1 MGERVSQI
9 HRLTFA
15 PAMADPFKA
24 DPFKFDVESP
34 GGFRAVLRNTTFRN
48 IWFAQLAAQLADK
61 FLLFSLIILAYQIS
75 GGSTPVAVT
84 LLTYTVPAVLFAPP
98 AGVIADRLDRKQIML
113 WCNLGRAGAVALIP
127 LAALVPQLRGDFVHL
142 LVITFIFSAVG
153 QLFGPAE
160 AAVIPTIVPRSALI
174 TANSMALLTMV
185 LTLVVGGALA
195 PVVSRIDLYAPYWL
209 AAALLVVGAT
219 FIFASVLPGLER
231 TTEPPVAAS
240 RNRFHRVLID
250 LKEGIDALRASRGL
264 MLAFGQ
270 VSIAVLVLFMLF
282 ALAPAYVSKVIG
294 IAAQDSYVILGPAT
308 GGAILSAVLLG
319 QFVRNVDRSKLLAAS
334 LVANGV
340 TMLALAAV
348 PQAMT
353 QFPDLQ
359 VHNRITAAGFS
370 FLLGVEFGAIM
381 IPAITYLMESTSDE
395 IRGRIFA
402 LLYMVINGVTAIP
415 VLAAAAL
422 SDLIGTAHVIG
433 GLGGLLVL
441 TALAILTVGRR
452 AIEPGR
458 Q

>member
-1 MGERVSQI
+1 LEEPIRFPLETPG
-9 HRLTFA
+9 A
-15 PAMADPFKA
+15 
-24 DPFKFDVESP
+24 
-34 GGFRAVLRNTTFRN
+34 GGFRAVLRHTAFRN

-61 FLLFSLIILAYQIS
+61 FLLFSLIILAYKIS
-75 GGSTPVAVT
+75 GGSTPVAIT

-98 AGVIADRLDRKQIML
+98 AGVIADRMDRKQIMM
-113 WCNLGRAGAVALIP
+113 WCNFGRAAVVALIP
-127 LAALVPQLRGDFVHL
+127 LAALVPGLKGDFAHL
-142 LVITFIFSAVG
+142 LVITLIFSAVG

-160 AAVIPTIVPRSALI
+160 AAVIPTILPRSALI

-195 PVVSRIDLYAPYWL
+195 PVVSRIDLYAPYWC
-209 AAALLVVGAT
+209 AVVLLVIGGT
-219 FIFASVLPGLER
+219 LIFASDIPHLQR
-231 TTEPPVAAS
+231 TTEPPVADS
-240 RNRFHRVLID
+240 RNRFHSMLVD
-250 LKEGIDALRASRGL
+250 LKEGVDALRASRGL

-294 IAAQDSYVILGPAT
+294 IAAQDTYVILAPAT

-319 QFVRNVDRSKLLAAS
+319 QFVRNVDRTRLLAGS

-348 PQAMT
+348 PQAMA

-359 VHNRITAAGFS
+359 VHNRITASGFS

-402 LLYMVINGVTAIP
+402 LLYMVINGVTAVP
-415 VLAAAAL
+415 VLVAAAL
-422 SDLIGTAHVIG
+422 SDTIGTAHVIG
-433 GLGGLLVL
+433 GLGVLLLGGGVVIMV
-441 TALAILTVGRR
+441 AMRR
-452 AIEPGR
+452 PKPSGAQPGTG
-458 Q
+458 

>member
-1 MGERVSQI
+1 LEEPIRFPLETPG
-9 HRLTFA
+9 A
-15 PAMADPFKA
+15 
-24 DPFKFDVESP
+24 
-34 GGFRAVLRNTTFRN
+34 GGFRAVLRHTAFRN

-61 FLLFSLIILAYQIS
+61 FLLFSLIILAYKIS
-75 GGSTPVAVT
+75 GGSTPVAIT

-98 AGVIADRLDRKQIML
+98 AGVIADRMDRKQIMM
-113 WCNLGRAGAVALIP
+113 WCNFGRAGVVALIP
-127 LAALVPQLRGDFVHL
+127 IAALVPGLKGDFAHL
-142 LVITFIFSAVG
+142 LVITLIFSAVG

-160 AAVIPTIVPRSALI
+160 AAVIPTILPRSALI

-195 PVVSRIDLYAPYWL
+195 PVVSRIDLYAPYWC
-209 AAALLVVGAT
+209 AVVLLVIGGT
-219 FIFASVLPGLER
+219 LIFASDIPHLQR
-231 TTEPPVAAS
+231 TTESPVADS
-240 RNRFHRVLID
+240 RNRFHSMLVD
-250 LKEGIDALRASRGL
+250 LKEGVDALRASRGL

-294 IAAQDSYVILGPAT
+294 IAAQDTYVILAPAT

-319 QFVRNVDRSKLLAAS
+319 QFVRNIDRTRLLAGS

-348 PQAMT
+348 PQAMA

-359 VHNRITAAGFS
+359 VHNRITAASFS

-402 LLYMVINGVTAIP
+402 LLYMVINGVTAVP
-415 VLAAAAL
+415 VLVAAAL
-422 SDLIGTAHVIG
+422 SDTIGTAHVIG
-433 GLGGLLVL
+433 GLGVLLVGGGI
-441 TALAILTVGRR
+441 AIIVAMRPR
-452 AIEPGR
+452 ASGAQPRTG
-458 Q
+458 

>member
-1 MGERVSQI
+1 V
-9 HRLTFA
+9 TV
-15 PAMADPFKA
+15 
-24 DPFKFDVESP
+24 PFKFEVEGP
-34 GGFRAVLRNTTFRN
+34 GGFRAVLGHTAFRN

-84 LLTYTVPAVLFAPP
+84 LLVYTVPAVIFAPP
-98 AGVIADRLDRKQIML
+98 AGVIADRVDRKLIML
-113 WCNLGRAGAVALIP
+113 WCNLGRAAVVALIP
-127 LAALVPQLRGDFVHL
+127 LAALVPGLRGDFIHL
-142 LVITFIFSAVG
+142 LLITLVFSSVG

-160 AAVIPTIVPRSALI
+160 AAVIPTILPRSALI

-195 PVVSRIDLYAPYWL
+195 PIVSRIDLYAPYWL
-209 AAALLVVGAT
+209 AAALLVIAAT
-219 FIFASVLPGLER
+219 FILASDIPHLQR
-231 TTEPPVAAS
+231 TTEDPVEAGRS
-240 RNRFHRVLID
+240 RFQHMVAD

-270 VSIAVLVLFMLF
+270 MSIAVLVLFMLF

-294 IAAQDSYVILGPAT
+294 ISAQDTYVILGPAT

-319 QFVRNVDRSKLLAAS
+319 QFVRNIDRSRLLVGS
-334 LVANGV
+334 LIANGL

-353 QFPDLQ
+353 QVPSLH
-359 VHNRITAAGFS
+359 VHARITGAAFS
-370 FLLGVEFGAIM
+370 LLLGIEFGAIM
-381 IPAITYLMESTSDE
+381 IPAVTHLMETTSDE

-402 LLYMVINGVTAIP
+402 LLYMVINGVTALP

-433 GLGGLLVL
+433 GLGVLL
-441 TALAILTVGRR
+441 LAGGAAIAIGGRR
-452 AIEPGR
+452 ASRRRAPPP

>member
-1 MGERVSQI
+1 VE
-9 HRLTFA
+9 A
-15 PAMADPFKA
+15 PIRFP
-24 DPFKFDVESP
+24 VESP
-34 GGFRAVLRNTTFRN
+34 GGFRAVLRFTAFRN

-61 FLLFSLIILAYQIS
+61 FLLFSLIVLAFKIS
-75 GGSTPVAVT
+75 GGSTPVAIVI
-84 LLTYTVPAVLFAPP
+84 LTYTVPSVLFAPP
-98 AGVIADRLDRKQIML
+98 AGVIADRLNRKQIMM
-113 WCNLGRAGAVALIP
+113 WSNFGRAGAVALIP
-127 LAALVPQLRGDFVHL
+127 LAALVPGLRDDFLHL
-142 LVITFIFSAVG
+142 LLITLIFSSVG
-153 QLFGPAE
+153 QLFAPAE
-160 AAVIPTIVPRSALI
+160 AAVIPTILPRSALI

-195 PVVSRIDLYAPYWL
+195 PILSRIDLYAPYWT
-209 AAALLVVGAT
+209 AAVLLTIAGAL
-219 FIFASVLPGLER
+219 IFASDIPPLER
-231 TTEPPVAAS
+231 THEPPVTES
-240 RNRFHRVLID
+240 RNRFHRMMVDI
-250 LKEGIDALRASRGL
+250 KEGLDALRASRRL

-282 ALAPAYVSKVIG
+282 TLAPAYVSHVIG

-319 QFVRNVDRSKLLAAS
+319 QFLRNIDRSKVLVGS
-334 LVANGV
+334 LIANGV
-340 TMLALAAV
+340 TLLALAAI
-348 PQAMT
+348 PQAME
-353 QFPDLQ
+353 Q
-359 VHNRITAAGFS
+359 VPSLHVHARLTGAVFS
-370 FLLGVEFGAIM
+370 LLLGIEFGAIM

-433 GLGGLLVL
+433 GLGGLLVV

-458 Q
+458 R

>member
-1 MGERVSQI
+1 V
-9 HRLTFA
+9 TA
-15 PAMADPFKA
+15 
-24 DPFKFDVESP
+24 PFKFEVEGP
-34 GGFRAVLRNTTFRN
+34 GGFRAVLRHTAFRN

-84 LLTYTVPAVLFAPP
+84 LLVYTVPAVIFAPP

-113 WCNLGRAGAVALIP
+113 WCNLGRAGVVALIP
-127 LAALVPQLRGDFVHL
+127 LAALVPGLRGDFVHL
-142 LVITFIFSAVG
+142 LLITLIFSSVG

-160 AAVIPTIVPRSALI
+160 AAVIPTILPRSALI

-195 PVVSRIDLYAPYWL
+195 PIVSRIDLYAPYWL
-209 AAALLVVGAT
+209 AAALLVIAGT
-219 FIFASVLPGLER
+219 FILASDIPHLQR
-231 TTEPPVAAS
+231 TTEPPVEAGRS
-240 RNRFHRVLID
+240 RFQHMVVD
-250 LKEGIDALRASRGL
+250 LKEGLDALRASNGL

-270 VSIAVLVLFMLF
+270 MTIAVLVLFMLF

-294 IAAQDSYVILGPAT
+294 ISAQDTYVILGPAT

-319 QFVRNVDRSKLLAAS
+319 QFVRNVDRSRLLVGS
-334 LVANGV
+334 LIANGV

-353 QFPDLQ
+353 QVPDLR
-359 VHNRITAAGFS
+359 VHARITGAAFS
-370 FLLGVEFGAIM
+370 LLLGIEFGAIM
-381 IPAITYLMESTSDE
+381 IPAVTYLMESTSDA

-402 LLYMVINGVTAIP
+402 LLYMVINGVTALP

-433 GLGGLLVL
+433 GLGVLLL
-441 TALAILTVGRR
+441 GGGAAIAIGGWR
-452 AIEPGR
+452 ASVHRVSPP